1 MRRMKS
7 VCKIKSCILS
17 KILKRFSTLSVN
29 DSLRMYKYRCN
40 RRGEF
45 MDEMKEKKIRWNIS
59 KAMSSVYQSLNGS
72 KLKIKKTKAYS
83 EAMENLKT
91 LYNISQIQVWI
102 LCLACE
108 RYFERE
114 DSISFQNISGELG
127 VPVMSIIC
135 WKKEI
140 EFLVEHGFLEHCG
153 RNDAVQPLND
163 FSESIYNNTEY
174 IPQAKKEDDDIEFI
188 SYMADRY
195 ESRRGEDMSA
205 RSIQR
210 ELRLY
215 ERAHSHLEVVK
226 RVSDELEDPNYRFFV
241 YDVAN
246 DVLKGGDSNLNATI
260 SDLYDGGERYNVAT
274 EMMEEKHE
282 LFQKGLIEFAK
293 KGNLSE
299 ASITLS
305 DKGRKLVLGE
315 KAFLFEDSIN
325 DKNLIK
331 TDSIKEKKLFYSPE
345 NQKEIDRLKAAL
357 QEEKLKGIQQ
367 RLKDDGLPVGV
378 AVLLYGAPGTGKTES
393 VMQIAKE
400 TGRSIIH
407 VDISEAKSA
416 WFGESEKR
424 IKKIFTSYRN
434 SYELAER
441 KGELMPILL
450 FNEADAL
457 ISKRKNDTSGNCAQ
471 TENAIQNIILE
482 ELENLK
488 GIFIATTNLAS
499 NMDSAFERRFLFK
512 IKFENPSTEAKTSI
526 WMNKLSWLDK
536 ESATEFARDY
546 DFSGGQIDNIVRK
559 IAMNEVITGERPAI
573 TDIHDMCKCEK
584 IDNPDGSRRMG
595 FCL

>member
-1 MRRMKS
+1 
-7 VCKIKSCILS
+7 
-17 KILKRFSTLSVN
+17 
-29 DSLRMYKYRCN
+29 MYKYRCN
-40 RRGEF
+40 RRGDF

-72 KLKIKKTKAYS
+72 KLKIKKTKIYS
-83 EAMENLKT
+83 AAMENLKA

-102 LCLACE
+102 LCLVCE

-114 DSISFQNISGELG
+114 DSSSLQNISGKLG
-127 VPVMSIIC
+127 VPVMSIIR

-174 IPQAKKEDDDIEFI
+174 IPQAKKEVDDIEFI

-215 ERAHSHLEVVK
+215 EKAHSHLEVVK
-226 RVSDELEDPNYRFFV
+226 RVSDELEDPNYRFFI

-246 DVLKGGDSNLNATI
+246 DVLKGVVSNLNATI
-260 SDLYDGGERYNVAT
+260 SDLYDGGERYSVAT
-274 EMMEEKHE
+274 KMMEEKHE

-299 ASITLS
+299 ATITLS

-331 TDSIKEKKLFYSPE
+331 TDNIKEKKLFYSPE

-400 TGRSIIH
+400 TGRSIVH

-424 IKKIFTSYRN
+424 IKKIFTSYKN
-434 SYELAER
+434 ACEIAEK

-457 ISKRKNDTSGNCAQ
+457 ISKRKSDTSGNCAQ

-482 ELENLK
+482 ELESLK

-536 ESATEFARDY
+536 DSATEFAKEY

>member
-1 MRRMKS
+1 
-7 VCKIKSCILS
+7 
-17 KILKRFSTLSVN
+17 
-29 DSLRMYKYRCN
+29 
-40 RRGEF
+40 

-72 KLKIKKTKAYS
+72 KLKIKKTKIYS
-83 EAMENLKT
+83 AAMENLKA

-102 LCLACE
+102 LCLVCE

-114 DSISFQNISGELG
+114 DSSSLQNISGKLG
-127 VPVMSIIC
+127 VPVMSIIR

-174 IPQAKKEDDDIEFI
+174 IPQAKKEVDDIEFI

-215 ERAHSHLEVVK
+215 EKAHSHLEVVK
-226 RVSDELEDPNYRFFV
+226 RVSDELENPNYRFFV

-246 DVLKGGDSNLNATI
+246 DVLKGVVSNLNATI
-260 SDLYDGGERYNVAT
+260 SDLYDGGERYSVAT
-274 EMMEEKHE
+274 KMMEENHE

-299 ASITLS
+299 ATITLS

-400 TGRSIIH
+400 TGRSIVH

-424 IKKIFTSYRN
+424 IKKIFTSYKN
-434 SYELAER
+434 SCEIAEK

-457 ISKRKNDTSGNCAQ
+457 ISKRKSDTSGNCAQ

-482 ELENLK
+482 ELESLK

-536 ESATEFARDY
+536 ESATEFATEY

>member
-1 MRRMKS
+1 MEEQ
-7 VCKIKSCILS
+7 L
-17 KILKRFSTLSVN
+17 
-29 DSLRMYKYRCN
+29 
-40 RRGEF
+40 
-45 MDEMKEKKIRWNIS
+45 KEKKIRWNIS
-59 KAMSSVYQSLNGS
+59 KAMSSVYQSLNDS

-83 EAMENLKT
+83 AAMDNLKT
-91 LYNISQIQVWI
+91 LYNLNQTQVWI

-108 RYFERE
+108 RYFECE
-114 DSISFQNISGELG
+114 DSISLKNISGELG
-127 VPVMSIIC
+127 VPVMSIIR

-174 IPQAKKEDDDIEFI
+174 IPQAKKEVDDIEFI

-215 ERAHSHLEVVK
+215 EKAHSHLEVVK
-226 RVSDELEDPNYRFFV
+226 RVSDELEDPNYRFFI

-246 DVLKGGDSNLNATI
+246 DVLKGVVSNLNATI
-260 SDLYDGGERYNVAT
+260 SDLYDGGERYSVAT
-274 EMMEEKHE
+274 KMMEEKHE

-299 ASITLS
+299 ATITLS

-331 TDSIKEKKLFYSPE
+331 TDNIKEKKLFYSPE

-393 VMQIAKE
+393 VLQIAKG

-434 SYELAER
+434 SCELAER

-536 ESATEFARDY
+536 ESATEFAKEY

-573 TDIHDMCKCEK
+573 TDIHNMCKCEK

>member
-1 MRRMKS
+1 
-7 VCKIKSCILS
+7 
-17 KILKRFSTLSVN
+17 
-29 DSLRMYKYRCN
+29 MYKYRCN
-40 RRGEF
+40 RRGDF

-72 KLKIKKTKAYS
+72 KLKIKKTKTYS
-83 EAMENLKT
+83 AAMEKLKA
-91 LYNISQIQVWI
+91 LYNINQIQVWI

-114 DSISFQNISGELG
+114 DSISLLDISGELG

-195 ESRRGEDMSA
+195 ESRRCEDMSA

-226 RVSDELEDPNYRFFV
+226 RVSDELEDPNYRFFI

-282 LFQKGLIEFAK
+282 LFQKGLIEFSK

-305 DKGRKLVLGE
+305 DKGRKLVLDE

-378 AVLLYGAPGTGKTES
+378 AVLLYGASGTGKTES

-434 SYELAER
+434 SCELAER

-536 ESATEFARDY
+536 ESAAEFARDY

-584 IDNPDGSRRMG
+584 IDNLDGSRRMG

>member
-1 MRRMKS
+1 
-7 VCKIKSCILS
+7 
-17 KILKRFSTLSVN
+17 
-29 DSLRMYKYRCN
+29 
-40 RRGEF
+40 

-72 KLKIKKTKAYS
+72 KLKIKKTKIYS
-83 EAMENLKT
+83 AAMENLKA

-102 LCLACE
+102 LCLVCE

-114 DSISFQNISGELG
+114 DSSSLQNISGKLG
-127 VPVMSIIC
+127 VPVMSIIR

-174 IPQAKKEDDDIEFI
+174 IPQAKKEVDDIEFI

-215 ERAHSHLEVVK
+215 EKAHSHLEVVK

-246 DVLKGGDSNLNATI
+246 DVLKGVVSNLNATI
-260 SDLYDGGERYNVAT
+260 SDLYDGGERYSVASK
-274 EMMEEKHE
+274 MMEENHE

-299 ASITLS
+299 ATITLS

-331 TDSIKEKKLFYSPE
+331 TDNIKEKKLFYSPE

-400 TGRSIIH
+400 TGRSIVH

-424 IKKIFTSYRN
+424 IKKIFTSYKN
-434 SYELAER
+434 ACEIAEK

-457 ISKRKNDTSGNCAQ
+457 ISKRKSDTSGNCAQ

-482 ELENLK
+482 ELESLK

-526 WMNKLSWLDK
+526 WMNKLTWLDK
-536 ESATEFARDY
+536 ESATEFATEY

>member
-1 MRRMKS
+1 
-7 VCKIKSCILS
+7 
-17 KILKRFSTLSVN
+17 
-29 DSLRMYKYRCN
+29 
-40 RRGEF
+40 

-83 EAMENLKT
+83 AAMEKLKA
-91 LYNISQIQVWI
+91 LYNINQIQVWI

-114 DSISFQNISGELG
+114 DSISLQNISDELG
-127 VPVMSIIC
+127 VPIMSIIC

-140 EFLVEHGFLEHCG
+140 EFLVEHRFMEHRG
-153 RNDAVQPLND
+153 RNDAVLPLND
-163 FSESIYNNTEY
+163 FRDSIYNNTEY

-195 ESRRGEDMSA
+195 ESRRHEEMSA
-205 RSIQR
+205 SSIQR

-215 ERAHSHLEVVK
+215 EKAHSHLEVVK
-226 RVSDELEDPNYRFFV
+226 RVSDELEVPNDRFFI

-246 DVLKGGDSNLNATI
+246 NVLKGGDSNLNATI
-260 SDLYDGGERYNVAT
+260 SDLYDGVERYSVAT

-305 DKGRKLVLGE
+305 DRGSKLVLGE

-325 DKNLIK
+325 NKNLIK
-331 TDSIKEKKLFYSPE
+331 TDNIKEKKLFYSPE

-400 TGRSIIH
+400 TGRSIVH

-434 SYELAER
+434 ACEIAER

-457 ISKRKNDTSGNCAQ
+457 ISKRKSDTSGNCAQ

-482 ELENLK
+482 ELESLK

-536 ESATEFARDY
+536 ESATEFATEY

-559 IAMNEVITGERPAI
+559 IAMNEVITGERPEI

-584 IDNPDGSRRMG
+584 IDNPDGARRMG

>member
-1 MRRMKS
+1 MEEQ
-7 VCKIKSCILS
+7 L
-17 KILKRFSTLSVN
+17 
-29 DSLRMYKYRCN
+29 
-40 RRGEF
+40 
-45 MDEMKEKKIRWNIS
+45 KEKKIRWNIS

-72 KLKIKKTKAYS
+72 KLKIKKTKTYS
-83 EAMENLKT
+83 AAMEKLKA

-114 DSISFQNISGELG
+114 DSISLQNISGELD

-163 FSESIYNNTEY
+163 FNESIYNNTEY

-215 ERAHSHLEVVK
+215 EKAHSHLEVVK
-226 RVSDELEDPNYRFFV
+226 RVSDELENPNDRFFI

-260 SDLYDGGERYNVAT
+260 SDLYDGGERYSVAT

-331 TDSIKEKKLFYSPE
+331 TDNIKEKKLFYSPE

-400 TGRSIIH
+400 TGRSIVH

-434 SYELAER
+434 ACEIAER

-457 ISKRKNDTSGNCAQ
+457 ISKRKSDTSGNCAQ

-482 ELENLK
+482 ELESLK

-536 ESATEFARDY
+536 NSAIDFAQAY

-559 IAMNEVITGERPAI
+559 IALDEVISGERPAI
-573 TDIHDMCKCEK
+573 SEIHEMCRCEK
-584 IDNPDGSRRMG
+584 LENPNGLKRVG
-595 FCL
+595 FSL

>member
-1 MRRMKS
+1 
-7 VCKIKSCILS
+7 
-17 KILKRFSTLSVN
+17 
-29 DSLRMYKYRCN
+29 MYKYRCN
-40 RRGEF
+40 RRGDF

-72 KLKIKKTKAYS
+72 KLKIKKTKTYS
-83 EAMENLKT
+83 AAMENLKA
-91 LYNISQIQVWI
+91 LYNINQIQVWI

-114 DSISFQNISGELG
+114 DSISLQNISGELG

-163 FSESIYNNTEY
+163 FNESIYNNTEY
-174 IPQAKKEDDDIEFI
+174 IPQAKKKDDDIEFI

-195 ESRRGEDMSA
+195 ESRRSADMSA

-215 ERAHSHLEVVK
+215 EKAHSHLEVVK
-226 RVSDELEDPNYRFFV
+226 RVSDELEDPNDRFFI

-246 DVLKGGDSNLNATI
+246 DVLKGGDSNLNVTI
-260 SDLYDGGERYNVAT
+260 SDLYDGGERYSVAT

-315 KAFLFEDSIN
+315 RAFLFEDSIN
-325 DKNLIK
+325 DENLIK

-400 TGRSIIH
+400 TGRSIVH

-424 IKKIFTSYRN
+424 IKKIFTSYKN
-434 SYELAER
+434 ACEIAEK

-457 ISKRKNDTSGNCAQ
+457 ISKRKSDTSGNCAQ

-482 ELENLK
+482 ELESLK

-559 IAMNEVITGERPAI
+559 IAMNEVITGERPEI
-573 TDIHDMCKCEK
+573 SDIRDMCKCEK

>member
-1 MRRMKS
+1 
-7 VCKIKSCILS
+7 
-17 KILKRFSTLSVN
+17 
-29 DSLRMYKYRCN
+29 
-40 RRGEF
+40 

-72 KLKIKKTKAYS
+72 KLKIRKTKTYS
-83 EAMENLKT
+83 AAMENLKA

-114 DSISFQNISGELG
+114 DSISLQNISGELG

-163 FSESIYNNTEY
+163 FNESIYNNTEY

-215 ERAHSHLEVVK
+215 EKAHSHLEVVK

-246 DVLKGGDSNLNATI
+246 DVLKGSVSNLNATI
-260 SDLYDGGERYNVAT
+260 SDLYDGGERYSVASK
-274 EMMEEKHE
+274 MMEEKHE

-305 DKGRKLVLGE
+305 DRGSKLVLGE

-325 DKNLIK
+325 NKNLIK
-331 TDSIKEKKLFYSPE
+331 TDNIKEKKLFYSPE

-400 TGRSIIH
+400 TGRSIVH

-424 IKKIFTSYRN
+424 IKKIFTSYKN
-434 SYELAER
+434 ACEIAEK

-457 ISKRKNDTSGNCAQ
+457 ISKRKSDTSGNCAQ

-482 ELENLK
+482 ELESLK

-536 ESATEFARDY
+536 ESATEFAKEY

-584 IDNPDGSRRMG
+584 IDNPDGTRRMG
-595 FCL
+595 FCLQGG

>member
-1 MRRMKS
+1 
-7 VCKIKSCILS
+7 
-17 KILKRFSTLSVN
+17 
-29 DSLRMYKYRCN
+29 
-40 RRGEF
+40 

-72 KLKIKKTKAYS
+72 KLKIRKTKTYS
-83 EAMENLKT
+83 AAMENLKA

-114 DSISFQNISGELG
+114 DSISLQNISGELG

-163 FSESIYNNTEY
+163 FNESIYNNTEY

-215 ERAHSHLEVVK
+215 EKAHSHLEVVK
-226 RVSDELEDPNYRFFV
+226 RVSDELEDPNYRFFI

-260 SDLYDGGERYNVAT
+260 SDLYDGGERYSVAT

-293 KGNLSE
+293 KGNLSD
-299 ASITLS
+299 ATITLS

-434 SYELAER
+434 SCELAER

-512 IKFENPSTEAKTSI
+512 IKFENPSTEDF
-526 WMNKLSWLDK
+526 NLD
-536 ESATEFARDY
+536 EQAFMAR
-546 DFSGGQIDNIVRK
+546 
-559 IAMNEVITGERPAI
+559 
-573 TDIHDMCKCEK
+573 
-584 IDNPDGSRRMG
+584 
-595 FCL
+595 

>member
-1 MRRMKS
+1 
-7 VCKIKSCILS
+7 
-17 KILKRFSTLSVN
+17 
-29 DSLRMYKYRCN
+29 
-40 RRGEF
+40 

-72 KLKIKKTKAYS
+72 KLKIKKTKTYS
-83 EAMENLKT
+83 AAMEKLKA

-102 LCLACE
+102 LCLAFE
-108 RYFERE
+108 RYFERK
-114 DSISFQNISGELG
+114 DSISLQNISGELG

-140 EFLVEHGFLEHCG
+140 EFLVEHGFMEHCG

-163 FSESIYNNTEY
+163 FRESIYNNTEY
-174 IPQAKKEDDDIEFI
+174 IPQAKKKDDDIEFI

-195 ESRRGEDMSA
+195 ESRRSADMSA

-215 ERAHSHLEVVK
+215 EKAHSHLEVVK
-226 RVSDELEDPNYRFFV
+226 RVSDELEDPNDRFFI
-241 YDVAN
+241 YDVTN
-246 DVLKGGDSNLNATI
+246 DVLKGGDSNLNVTI
-260 SDLYDGGERYNVAT
+260 SDLYDGGERYSVAT

-282 LFQKGLIEFAK
+282 LFQKGLIEFVK

-325 DKNLIK
+325 DENLIK

-378 AVLLYGAPGTGKTES
+378 AVLLYGAPGTGKTEL

-400 TGRSIIH
+400 TGRSIVH

-424 IKKIFTSYRN
+424 IKKIFTSYKN
-434 SYELAER
+434 ACEIAEK
-441 KGELMPILL
+441 KGELMPIVL

-457 ISKRKNDTSGNCAQ
+457 ISKRKSDTSGNCAQ

-482 ELENLK
+482 ELESLK

-536 ESATEFARDY
+536 ESATEFAKEY

-584 IDNPDGSRRMG
+584 IDNPDEPRRMG

>member
-1 MRRMKS
+1 
-7 VCKIKSCILS
+7 
-17 KILKRFSTLSVN
+17 
-29 DSLRMYKYRCN
+29 
-40 RRGEF
+40 

-72 KLKIKKTKAYS
+72 KLKIKKTKIYS
-83 EAMENLKT
+83 AAMENLKA

-102 LCLACE
+102 LCLVCE

-114 DSISFQNISGELG
+114 DSSSLQNISGKLG
-127 VPVMSIIC
+127 VPVMSIIR

-174 IPQAKKEDDDIEFI
+174 IPQAKKEVDDIEFI

-215 ERAHSHLEVVK
+215 EKAHSHLEVVK
-226 RVSDELEDPNYRFFV
+226 RVSDELENPNYRFFV

-246 DVLKGGDSNLNATI
+246 DVLKGVVSNLNATI
-260 SDLYDGGERYNVAT
+260 SDLYDGGERYSVAT
-274 EMMEEKHE
+274 KMMEENHE

-400 TGRSIIH
+400 TGRSIVH

-434 SYELAER
+434 ACEIAER

-457 ISKRKNDTSGNCAQ
+457 ISKRKSDTSGNCAQ

-526 WMNKLSWLDK
+526 WMNKLTWLDK
-536 ESATEFARDY
+536 DSATEFARDY

-559 IAMNEVITGERPAI
+559 IAMNEVITGERPEI
-573 TDIHDMCKCEK
+573 SDIRDMCKCEK
-584 IDNPDGSRRMG
+584 IDNPDGTRRMG

>member
-1 MRRMKS
+1 
-7 VCKIKSCILS
+7 
-17 KILKRFSTLSVN
+17 
-29 DSLRMYKYRCN
+29 
-40 RRGEF
+40 

-72 KLKIKKTKAYS
+72 KLKIKKTKIYS
-83 EAMENLKT
+83 AAMENLKA

-102 LCLACE
+102 LCLVCE

-114 DSISFQNISGELG
+114 DSSSLQNISGKLG
-127 VPVMSIIC
+127 VPVMSIIR

-174 IPQAKKEDDDIEFI
+174 IPQAKKEVDDIEFI

-215 ERAHSHLEVVK
+215 EKAHSHLEVVK
-226 RVSDELEDPNYRFFV
+226 RVSDELEDPNYRFFI

-246 DVLKGGDSNLNATI
+246 DVLKGVVSNLNATI
-260 SDLYDGGERYNVAT
+260 SDLYDGGERYSVAT
-274 EMMEEKHE
+274 KMMEEKHE

-299 ASITLS
+299 ATITLS

-331 TDSIKEKKLFYSPE
+331 TDNIKEKKLFYSPE

-400 TGRSIIH
+400 TGRSIVH

-424 IKKIFTSYRN
+424 IKKIFTSYKN
-434 SYELAER
+434 ACEIAEK

-457 ISKRKNDTSGNCAQ
+457 ISKRKSDTSGNCAQ

-482 ELENLK
+482 ELESLK

-536 ESATEFARDY
+536 ESATEFATEY

>member
-1 MRRMKS
+1 
-7 VCKIKSCILS
+7 
-17 KILKRFSTLSVN
+17 
-29 DSLRMYKYRCN
+29 
-40 RRGEF
+40 

-72 KLKIKKTKAYS
+72 NLEIKKTKIYS
-83 EAMENLKT
+83 AAMENLKA

-102 LCLACE
+102 LCLVCE

-114 DSISFQNISGELG
+114 DSSSLQNISGKLG
-127 VPVMSIIC
+127 VPVMSIIR

-174 IPQAKKEDDDIEFI
+174 IPQAKKEVDDIEFI

-215 ERAHSHLEVVK
+215 EKAHSHLEVVK

-246 DVLKGGDSNLNATI
+246 DVLKGVVSNLNATI
-260 SDLYDGGERYNVAT
+260 SDLYDGGERYSVAT
-274 EMMEEKHE
+274 KMMEEKHE

-299 ASITLS
+299 ATITLS

-400 TGRSIIH
+400 TGRSIVH

-424 IKKIFTSYRN
+424 IKKIFTSYKN
-434 SYELAER
+434 SCEIAEK

-457 ISKRKNDTSGNCAQ
+457 ISKRKSDTSGNCAQ

-482 ELENLK
+482 ELESLK

-536 ESATEFARDY
+536 ESATEFATEY

>member
-1 MRRMKS
+1 
-7 VCKIKSCILS
+7 
-17 KILKRFSTLSVN
+17 
-29 DSLRMYKYRCN
+29 
-40 RRGEF
+40 

-72 KLKIKKTKAYS
+72 KLKIKKTKIYS
-83 EAMENLKT
+83 AAMENLKA
-91 LYNISQIQVWI
+91 LYNISQIHVWI
-102 LCLACE
+102 LCLVCE

-114 DSISFQNISGELG
+114 DSSSLQNISGKLG
-127 VPVMSIIC
+127 VPVMSIIR

-174 IPQAKKEDDDIEFI
+174 IPQAKKEVDDIEFI

-215 ERAHSHLEVVK
+215 EKAHSHLEVVK
-226 RVSDELEDPNYRFFV
+226 RVSDELENPNYRFFV

-246 DVLKGGDSNLNATI
+246 DVLKGVVSNLNATI
-260 SDLYDGGERYNVAT
+260 SDLYDGGERYSVAT
-274 EMMEEKHE
+274 KMMEENHE

-299 ASITLS
+299 ATITLS

-400 TGRSIIH
+400 TGRSIVH

-424 IKKIFTSYRN
+424 IKKIFTSYKN
-434 SYELAER
+434 SCEIAEK

-457 ISKRKNDTSGNCAQ
+457 ISKRKSDTSGNCAQ

-482 ELENLK
+482 ELESLK

-536 ESATEFARDY
+536 ESATEFATEY

>member
-1 MRRMKS
+1 MEQM
-7 VCKIKSCILS
+7 
-17 KILKRFSTLSVN
+17 N
-29 DSLRMYKYRCN
+29 
-40 RRGEF
+40 
-45 MDEMKEKKIRWNIS
+45 EKKIRWNIS
-59 KAMSSVYQSLNGS
+59 KAIACVYQTLNDS
-72 KLKIKKTKAYS
+72 KLKVKKTKAYTT
-83 EAMENLKT
+83 AMENLMS
-91 LYNISQIQVWI
+91 LYKINQTQVWI
-102 LCLACE
+102 LSIICE
-108 RYFERE
+108 RYFEDD
-114 DSISFQNISGELG
+114 DSTSMKNIAYTISI
-127 VPVMSIIC
+127 PVMSIISWTKERDKLEEMGILEHRGSHDAVQPVSEFRESLC
-135 WKKEI
+135 NNVEFIAPEKKEADEI
-140 EFLVEHGFLEHCG
+140 EFL
-153 RNDAVQPLND
+153 RT
-163 FSESIYNNTEY
+163 FSR
-174 IPQAKKEDDDIEFI
+174 
-188 SYMADRY
+188 MY
-195 ESRRGEDMSA
+195 ENRRDEEKSA
-205 RSIQR
+205 RVIQR
-210 ELRLY
+210 ELRRFEDKNKNLKMV
-215 ERAHSHLEVVK
+215 ERVMAEVK
-226 RVSDELEDPNYRFFV
+226 EYDHRFFL
-241 YDVAN
+241 YDVTH
-246 DVLKGGDSNLNATI
+246 DVLKGDESGLSATI
-260 SDLYDGGERYNVAT
+260 SDLYDNEERFSVAK
-274 EMMEEKHE
+274 EMMEETHE
-282 LFQKGLIEFAK
+282 LFEKGFLEFSK

-299 ASITLS
+299 ATVTLT
-305 DKGRKLVLGE
+305 DKGKKLVLGD

-331 TDSIKEKKLFYSPE
+331 TDSIKEKRLFYSKE
-345 NQKEIDRLKAAL
+345 NQKEIDRLKNAL
-357 QEEKLKGIQQ
+357 KDETLKNIQT
-367 RLKDDGLPVGV
+367 RLKDEGLPVGV

-400 TGRSIIH
+400 TGRSIVH

-434 SYELAER
+434 ACELAEK

-457 ISKRKNDTSGNCAQ
+457 ISKRKEDTSGNCAQ

-526 WMNKLSWLDK
+526 WMNKLSWLDEK
-536 ESATEFARDY
+536 AATEFARDY

-584 IDNPDGSRRMG
+584 LENPNGAKRVG

>member
-1 MRRMKS
+1 
-7 VCKIKSCILS
+7 
-17 KILKRFSTLSVN
+17 
-29 DSLRMYKYRCN
+29 MYKYRCN
-40 RRGEF
+40 RRGDF

-72 KLKIKKTKAYS
+72 KLKIKKTKIYS
-83 EAMENLKT
+83 AAMENLKA

-102 LCLACE
+102 LCLVCE

-114 DSISFQNISGELG
+114 DSSSLQNISGKLG
-127 VPVMSIIC
+127 VPVMSIIR

-163 FSESIYNNTEY
+163 FSESLYNNTEY
-174 IPQAKKEDDDIEFI
+174 IPQAKKEVDDIEFI

-215 ERAHSHLEVVK
+215 EKAHSHLEVVK
-226 RVSDELEDPNYRFFV
+226 RVSDELENPNDRFFI

-246 DVLKGGDSNLNATI
+246 DVLKGVVSNLNATI
-260 SDLYDGGERYNVAT
+260 SDLYDGGERYSVASK
-274 EMMEEKHE
+274 MMEENHE

-299 ASITLS
+299 ATITLS

-331 TDSIKEKKLFYSPE
+331 TDNIKEKKLFYSPE

-400 TGRSIIH
+400 TGRSIVH

-424 IKKIFTSYRN
+424 IKKIFTSYKN
-434 SYELAER
+434 ACEIAEK

-457 ISKRKNDTSGNCAQ
+457 ISKRKSDTSGNCAQ

-482 ELENLK
+482 ELESLK

-512 IKFENPSTEAKTSI
+512 IKFENPSTEAKTLI

-536 ESATEFARDY
+536 DSATEFAKEY

>member
-1 MRRMKS
+1 
-7 VCKIKSCILS
+7 
-17 KILKRFSTLSVN
+17 
-29 DSLRMYKYRCN
+29 
-40 RRGEF
+40 

-72 KLKIKKTKAYS
+72 KLKIKKTKTYCA
-83 EAMENLKT
+83 AMEKLKA

-102 LCLACE
+102 LCLAFE
-108 RYFERE
+108 RYFERK
-114 DSISFQNISGELG
+114 DSISLQNISGELG

-140 EFLVEHGFLEHCG
+140 EFLVEHGFMEHCG

-163 FSESIYNNTEY
+163 FRESIYNNTEY
-174 IPQAKKEDDDIEFI
+174 IPQAKKKDDDIEFI

-195 ESRRGEDMSA
+195 ESHRSADMSA

-215 ERAHSHLEVVK
+215 EKAHSHLDVVK
-226 RVSDELEDPNYRFFV
+226 RVSAELEDPNYRFFV

-246 DVLKGGDSNLNATI
+246 DVLKGYDSNLNVTI
-260 SDLYDGGERYNVAT
+260 SDLYDGGERYSVAT

-315 KAFLFEDSIN
+315 RAFLFEDSIN
-325 DKNLIK
+325 DENLIK

-400 TGRSIIH
+400 TGRSIVH

-424 IKKIFTSYRN
+424 IKKIFTSYKN
-434 SYELAER
+434 ACEIAEK

-457 ISKRKNDTSGNCAQ
+457 ISKRKSDTSGNCAQ

-482 ELENLK
+482 ELESLK

-536 ESATEFARDY
+536 ESATEFAKEY

-584 IDNPDGSRRMG
+584 IDNPDEPRRMG

>member
-1 MRRMKS
+1 
-7 VCKIKSCILS
+7 
-17 KILKRFSTLSVN
+17 
-29 DSLRMYKYRCN
+29 
-40 RRGEF
+40 
-45 MDEMKEKKIRWNIS
+45 MDEVKEKKIRWNIS

-72 KLKIKKTKAYS
+72 NLEIKKTKIYS
-83 EAMENLKT
+83 AAMENLKA

-102 LCLACE
+102 LCLVCE

-114 DSISFQNISGELG
+114 DSSSLQNISGKLG
-127 VPVMSIIC
+127 VPVMSIIR

-174 IPQAKKEDDDIEFI
+174 IPQAKKEVDDIEFI

-215 ERAHSHLEVVK
+215 EKAHSHLEVVK

-246 DVLKGGDSNLNATI
+246 DVLKGVVSNLNATI
-260 SDLYDGGERYNVAT
+260 SDLYDGGERYSVAT
-274 EMMEEKHE
+274 KMMEENHE
-282 LFQKGLIEFAK
+282 LFQKGLIEFVK

-299 ASITLS
+299 ATITLS

-331 TDSIKEKKLFYSPE
+331 TDNIKEKKLFYSPE

-400 TGRSIIH
+400 TGRSIVH

-424 IKKIFTSYRN
+424 IKKIFTSYKN
-434 SYELAER
+434 ACEIAEK

-457 ISKRKNDTSGNCAQ
+457 ISKRKSDTSGNCAQ

-482 ELENLK
+482 ELESLK

-536 ESATEFARDY
+536 ESATEFATEY

>member
-1 MRRMKS
+1 MEEQ
-7 VCKIKSCILS
+7 L
-17 KILKRFSTLSVN
+17 
-29 DSLRMYKYRCN
+29 
-40 RRGEF
+40 
-45 MDEMKEKKIRWNIS
+45 KEKKIRWNIS

-72 KLKIKKTKAYS
+72 KLKIKKTKTYS
-83 EAMENLKT
+83 AAMENLKA

-114 DSISFQNISGELG
+114 DSISLQNISGELG

-163 FSESIYNNTEY
+163 FNESIYNNTEY

-215 ERAHSHLEVVK
+215 EKAHSHLEVVK
-226 RVSDELEDPNYRFFV
+226 RVSDELEDPNYRFFI

-260 SDLYDGGERYNVAT
+260 SDLYDGGERYSVAT

-293 KGNLSE
+293 KGNLSD
-299 ASITLS
+299 ATITLS

-400 TGRSIIH
+400 TGRSIVH

-434 SYELAER
+434 ACEIAER

-457 ISKRKNDTSGNCAQ
+457 ISKRKSDTSGNCAQ

-536 ESATEFARDY
+536 ESATEFAKEY

-559 IAMNEVITGERPAI
+559 IAMNEVITGERPEI
-573 TDIHDMCKCEK
+573 SDIRDMCKCEK

>member
-1 MRRMKS
+1 
-7 VCKIKSCILS
+7 
-17 KILKRFSTLSVN
+17 
-29 DSLRMYKYRCN
+29 MYKYRCN
-40 RRGEF
+40 RRGDF

-72 KLKIKKTKAYS
+72 KLKIKKTKIYS
-83 EAMENLKT
+83 AAMENLKA

-102 LCLACE
+102 LCLVCE

-114 DSISFQNISGELG
+114 DSSSLQNISGKLG
-127 VPVMSIIC
+127 VPVMSIIR

-174 IPQAKKEDDDIEFI
+174 IPQAKKEVDDIEFI

-215 ERAHSHLEVVK
+215 EKAHSHLEVVK

-241 YDVAN
+241 YDVVN
-246 DVLKGGDSNLNATI
+246 DVLKGVVSNLNATI
-260 SDLYDGGERYNVAT
+260 SDLYDGGERYSVAT
-274 EMMEEKHE
+274 KMMEENHE

-299 ASITLS
+299 ATITLS

-331 TDSIKEKKLFYSPE
+331 TDNIKEKKLFYSPE

-400 TGRSIIH
+400 TGRSIVH

-424 IKKIFTSYRN
+424 IKKIFTSYKN
-434 SYELAER
+434 SCEIAEK

-457 ISKRKNDTSGNCAQ
+457 ISKRKSDTSGNCAQ

-482 ELENLK
+482 ELESLK

-536 ESATEFARDY
+536 ESATEFATEY

>member
-1 MRRMKS
+1 
-7 VCKIKSCILS
+7 
-17 KILKRFSTLSVN
+17 
-29 DSLRMYKYRCN
+29 
-40 RRGEF
+40 

-72 KLKIKKTKAYS
+72 KLKIKKTKIYS
-83 EAMENLKT
+83 AAMENLKA

-102 LCLACE
+102 LCLVCE

-114 DSISFQNISGELG
+114 DSSSLQNISGKLG
-127 VPVMSIIC
+127 VPVMSIIR

-174 IPQAKKEDDDIEFI
+174 IPQAKKEVDDIEFI

-215 ERAHSHLEVVK
+215 EKAHSHLEVVK
-226 RVSDELEDPNYRFFV
+226 RVSDELENPNYRFFV

-246 DVLKGGDSNLNATI
+246 DVLKGVVSNLNATI
-260 SDLYDGGERYNVAT
+260 SDLYDGGERYSVAT
-274 EMMEEKHE
+274 KMMEENHE

-299 ASITLS
+299 ATITLS

-400 TGRSIIH
+400 TGRSIVH

-434 SYELAER
+434 ACEIAER

-457 ISKRKNDTSGNCAQ
+457 ISKRKSDTSGNCAQ

-482 ELENLK
+482 ELESLK

-536 ESATEFARDY
+536 ESATEFATEY

>member
-1 MRRMKS
+1 MEEQ
-7 VCKIKSCILS
+7 L
-17 KILKRFSTLSVN
+17 
-29 DSLRMYKYRCN
+29 
-40 RRGEF
+40 
-45 MDEMKEKKIRWNIS
+45 KEKKIRWNIS

-72 KLKIKKTKAYS
+72 KLKIKKTKTYS
-83 EAMENLKT
+83 AAMEKLKA

-114 DSISFQNISGELG
+114 DSISLQNISGELG

-163 FSESIYNNTEY
+163 FNESIYNNTEY

-215 ERAHSHLEVVK
+215 EKAHSHLEVVK

-246 DVLKGGDSNLNATI
+246 DVLKGGESNLNATI
-260 SDLYDGGERYNVAT
+260 SDLYDGGERYSVAT

-299 ASITLS
+299 ATITLS

-424 IKKIFTSYRN
+424 IKKIFTSC
-434 SYELAER
+434 ELAER

-536 ESATEFARDY
+536 ESATEFAKEY

-559 IAMNEVITGERPAI
+559 IAMNEVITGERPGI
-573 TDIHDMCKCEK
+573 SDIRDMCKCEK

>member
-1 MRRMKS
+1 
-7 VCKIKSCILS
+7 
-17 KILKRFSTLSVN
+17 
-29 DSLRMYKYRCN
+29 MYKYRCN
-40 RRGEF
+40 RRGDF

-72 KLKIKKTKAYS
+72 KLKIKKTKIYS
-83 EAMENLKT
+83 AAMENLKA

-102 LCLACE
+102 LCLVCE

-114 DSISFQNISGELG
+114 DSSSLQNISGKLG
-127 VPVMSIIC
+127 VPVMSIIR

-174 IPQAKKEDDDIEFI
+174 IPQAKKEVDDIEFI

-215 ERAHSHLEVVK
+215 EKAHSHLEVVK

-241 YDVAN
+241 YDVVN
-246 DVLKGGDSNLNATI
+246 DVLKGVVSNLNATI
-260 SDLYDGGERYNVAT
+260 SDLYDGGERYSVAT
-274 EMMEEKHE
+274 KMMEENHE

-299 ASITLS
+299 ATITLS

-331 TDSIKEKKLFYSPE
+331 TDNIKEKKLFYSPE

-400 TGRSIIH
+400 TGRSIVH

-424 IKKIFTSYRN
+424 IKKIFTSYKN
-434 SYELAER
+434 ACEIAEK

-457 ISKRKNDTSGNCAQ
+457 ISKRKSDTSGNCAQ

-482 ELENLK
+482 ELESLK

-536 ESATEFARDY
+536 ESATEFATEY

-584 IDNPDGSRRMG
+584 IGNPDGARRMG

>member
-1 MRRMKS
+1 
-7 VCKIKSCILS
+7 
-17 KILKRFSTLSVN
+17 
-29 DSLRMYKYRCN
+29 MYKYRCN
-40 RRGEF
+40 RRGDF

-72 KLKIKKTKAYS
+72 KLKIKKTKIYS
-83 EAMENLKT
+83 AAMENLKA

-102 LCLACE
+102 LCLVCE

-114 DSISFQNISGELG
+114 DSSSLQNISGKLG
-127 VPVMSIIC
+127 VPVMSIIR

-174 IPQAKKEDDDIEFI
+174 IPQAKKEVDDIEFI

-215 ERAHSHLEVVK
+215 EKAHSHLEVVK
-226 RVSDELEDPNYRFFV
+226 RVSDELEDPNYRFFI

-246 DVLKGGDSNLNATI
+246 DVLKGSVSNLNATI
-260 SDLYDGGERYNVAT
+260 SDLYDGGERYSVAT
-274 EMMEEKHE
+274 KMMEEKHE

-299 ASITLS
+299 ATITLS

-331 TDSIKEKKLFYSPE
+331 TDCIKEKKLFYSPE

-400 TGRSIIH
+400 TGRSIVH

-424 IKKIFTSYRN
+424 IKKIFTSYKN
-434 SYELAER
+434 ACEIAEK

-457 ISKRKNDTSGNCAQ
+457 ISKRKSDTSGNCAQ

-482 ELENLK
+482 ELESLK

-536 ESATEFARDY
+536 ESATEFATEY